1 MVFAHS
7 IDNRFVLQALKE
19 QLKLVQQTSQTAS
32 ASQEEVTKLQ
42 QQVRERDERISK
54 MTSELQASHDGV
66 RETGQ
71 QLASLQQQLQRM
83 ASQDAR
89 VHSMH
94 EELDSKNKSIQVTPH
109 INQCSKFVFIKI
121 MSFSTFF

>member
-89 VHSMH
+89 VHSMQ
-94 EELDSKNKSIQVTPH
+94 EELDSKNKSIQVSPP
-109 INQCSKFVFIKI
+109 FPRL
-121 MSFSTFF
+121 FSASSMFFS